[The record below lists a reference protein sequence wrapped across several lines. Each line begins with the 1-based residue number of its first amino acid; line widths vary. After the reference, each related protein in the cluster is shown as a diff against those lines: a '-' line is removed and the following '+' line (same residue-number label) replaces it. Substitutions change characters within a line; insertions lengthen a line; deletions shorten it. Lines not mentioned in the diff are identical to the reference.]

1 MGLVLLVVGVVVAA
15 YPSNESFSVE
25 TTVGSWG
32 VTTPIWPS
40 TLNGTDK
47 PGNSTFWGRGGMS
60 RYSWYEFSLAF
71 SGPVRLSV
79 SYMTNPDSPS
89 GGTKNA
95 VFNQVVTA
103 FDDRV
108 NAGPGTWQVDIVNE
122 GLTPVDIVPGS
133 FVVAKESL
141 SETRVG
147 YPYSLYGTFVALLG
161 VVVLVVG
168 VVSKSKVKRKK
179 A

>member
-1 MGLVLLVVGVVVAA
+1 
-15 YPSNESFSVE
+15 
-25 TTVGSWG
+25 
-32 VTTPIWPS
+32 
-40 TLNGTDK
+40 
-47 PGNSTFWGRGGMS
+47 
-60 RYSWYEFSLAF
+60 
-71 SGPVRLSV
+71 
-79 SYMTNPDSPS
+79 MTNPDSPS

-168 VVSKSKVKRKK
+168 VVSKPKVKRKK